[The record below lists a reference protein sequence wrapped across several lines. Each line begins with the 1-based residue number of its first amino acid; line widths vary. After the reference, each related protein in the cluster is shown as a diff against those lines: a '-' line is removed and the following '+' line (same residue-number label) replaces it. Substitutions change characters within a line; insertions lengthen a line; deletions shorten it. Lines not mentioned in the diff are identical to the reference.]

1 MNHKIEKYVSN
12 LFENAPKT
20 KKNYELKEEITS
32 NVNDKYYDLLESG
45 MDENEAYNKAIS
57 NIGDVEELISYDF
70 MKQDDEVQRKRS
82 AKITAIAVM
91 MYIICPV
98 PVILFESFGAG
109 GERIGITVMF
119 LLIAAATGLLIYN
132 GVSRPQYQKM
142 DDTMVEE
149 FKEWKSANDQNYR
162 ARKSVTSAMW
172 TIITVIYFLVS
183 FMFGNWGTSWIIFV
197 IGGAIEQIIKAY
209 YDLKGDK

>member
-1 MNHKIEKYVSN
+1 MNHKIEKYVNS
-12 LFENAPKT
+12 LFENAPKS
-20 KKNYELKEEITS
+20 KKNYELKEEISS

-45 MDENEAYNKAIS
+45 MDENEAYSKAIS

-70 MKQDDEVQRKRS
+70 MKEDDEVQRKKS
-82 AKITAIAVM
+82 AKIIAIAVM

-98 PVILFESFGAG
+98 PVILFESFGKGA
-109 GERIGITVMF
+109 EQIGITFMF

-132 GVSRPQYQKM
+132 GVSRPQYKKM

-162 ARKSVTSAMW
+162 ARKSVTSALW
-172 TIITVIYFLVS
+172 PIITVIYFLVS
-183 FMFGNWGTSWIIFV
+183 FSYGNWGTSWVIFL